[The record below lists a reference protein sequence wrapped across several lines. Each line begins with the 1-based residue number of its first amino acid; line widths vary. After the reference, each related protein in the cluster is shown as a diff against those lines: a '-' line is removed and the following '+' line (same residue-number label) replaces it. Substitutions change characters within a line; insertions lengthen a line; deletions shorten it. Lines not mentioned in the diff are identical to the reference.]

1 MKSLRLVIFFCMLAS
16 SLALKA
22 SDDLLQLLD
31 SGGRAPLVNPQAVQ
45 KATEIRK
52 LLIAPTAEQNIFLGF
67 WADQN
72 YEKALYQWQAAFAG
86 TAFSETANGKALKAV
101 LMYRNQLH
109 LTGLLS
115 LVSLEGRDMTSMSS
129 LLVDEWKKAMGES
142 QMAGVELLATPG
154 KADFS
159 NIFGSEV
166 WAQIQARR
174 GFAAQDLNLI
184 LNLQKQVPATSQEMA
199 WLLWQELLIKMDQ
212 DPKQAAMVLG
222 GLMKSESSAVSPD
235 LLRMTAARLLYQ
247 NGLLDGAIE
256 YYKKIPK
263 TSEYWFLAQEEM
275 AWAYLRKGE
284 PQNTLALTKSFV
296 IPEFAKSFSWLT
308 GPEAFYVQTLGQ
320 LKVCD
325 YTAVL
330 KSLQQYR
337 EIYQD
342 RAIQLQ
348 NVAVAQSFQG
358 FDQLEQNFMKF
369 GELQT
374 KNLGDWAKGLPR
386 VIVSD
391 AKLKRQFMIEKKLK
405 DESEKAQSLYRASVG
420 EGTGKI
426 GFQAELQ
433 KISHSID
440 LLREQRKSD
449 RIQRLRDLAKMEL
462 QEISQILQKMHLVEA
477 EVLSRANLILSQ
489 AGVGSKKAE
498 MKKGTTGSQDPYALR
513 FPASREVWF
522 DEISN
527 YRVDVNASCASVKK

>member
-1 MKSLRLVIFFCMLAS
+1 MKMKFLKFSFVG
-16 SLALKA
+16 ALSFGGAAAA

-31 SGGRAPLVNPQAVQ
+31 SGKAQSLHNPQAQQ

-52 LLIAPTAEQNIFLGF
+52 LLGNPSAEQNIFLGF
-67 WADQN
+67 WAEQN
-72 YEKALYQWQAAFAG
+72 YEKALYQWPS
-86 TAFSETANGKALKAV
+86 AFSGTSFAESFNGRALRAA

-109 LTGLLS
+109 LSGLLGLTEIQNPQAS
-115 LVSLEGRDMTSMSS
+115 LSS
-129 LLVDEWKKAMGES
+129 IVVDEWKKALNENSFKGVDLLSAGS
-142 QMAGVELLATPG
+142 Q
-154 KADFS
+154 ADFS
-159 NIFGSEV
+159 LIFGTEV
-166 WAQIQARR
+166 WAQVQSRR
-174 GFAAQDLNLI
+174 AFSAKDLALVSD
-184 LNLQKQVPATSQEMA
+184 LQKQVPPHSKEMA

-212 DPKQAAMVLG
+212 DPKQAAVVLG
-222 GLMKSESSAVSPD
+222 GLIKSENSAVSRD
-235 LLRMTAARLLYQ
+235 LLQITAARLLYQ
-247 NGLLDGAIE
+247 NGLLDGSIE
-256 YYKKIPK
+256 YYKKISK
-263 TSEYWFLAQEEM
+263 NSEYWFLAQEEM

-330 KSLQQYR
+330 NSLKQYR

-348 NVAVAQSFQG
+348 AVAQSQG
-358 FDQLEQNFMKF
+358 MEGLTQLEENFFKHNA
-369 GELQT
+369 LVT
-374 KNLGDWAKGLPR
+374 KNLGNWAKGLPR

-391 AKLKRQFMIEKKLK
+391 AKLRRQFVIEKKLK
-405 DESEKAQSLYRASVG
+405 EESEKAQSLYRASVA

-426 GFQAELQ
+426 GFQADLQ
-433 KISHSID
+433 KLSQSIEV
-440 LLREQRKSD
+440 LRDQRKAD

-462 QEISQILQKMHLVEA
+462 NEISQILQKMHLVEA
-477 EVLSRANLILSQ
+477 EVLSRANLILS
-489 AGVGSKKAE
+489 GGPVGSQKTE
-498 MKKGTTGSQDPYALR
+498 IKKGSTGSKDPFALR

-527 YRVDVNASCASVKK
+527 YRVDANTSCSSVKK